1 MDQTRLTESAEYTAR
16 RDELRLAEIELMRQ
30 RERVAALRRQLP
42 AGTPVTDYLFAE
54 GPARLDDG
62 DDPVSTVRLSGLF
75 TAPDRPLV
83 IYHLMYG
90 KAQRSP
96 CPMCTMWI
104 DGFNGIARHLAPN
117 VDFAVAAAA
126 DVGPLRA
133 HARARG
139 WDQLR
144 LLSCAG
150 STFKYDLGSEDAD
163 GAQEST
169 VSVFTL
175 DPPGRRATSTPPTR
189 TCRGTSRS
197 AGSTCSRRPGMCS
210 TSLRRGGTTGTRSSS
225 TPSRS
230 ADDRQP
236 PRQAARWL
244 KPTCDIAA
252 STAPRHAKSAIP
264 CSGNHRRSPQDAVR
278 FSPLPM
284 AHLDKITLPA
294 NSDGPL
300 KHPGFAP
307 AQAERPLTRLWS
319 NSRLR
324 GIRADQGFG
333 LGCRPGRPMM
343 VADNLRLTA
352 GRRSACALSCRTEAM
367 GLAAAL

>member
-1 MDQTRLTESAEYTAR
+1 
-16 RDELRLAEIELMRQ
+16 MRQ

-150 STFKYDLGSEDAD
+150 STFKYDLGSEDAAGD
-163 GAQEST
+163 QEST
-169 VSVFTL
+169 ISVFTL
-175 DPPGRRATSTPPTR
+175 DPAGSPRHFYTAHPYLSRDIKERGIDLLTPAWHVLDLTPPGRDDWYAQLEYPVPV
-189 TCRGTSRS
+189 SR
-197 AGSTCSRRPGMCS
+197 
-210 TSLRRGGTTGTRSSS
+210 
-225 TPSRS
+225 
-230 ADDRQP
+230 
-236 PRQAARWL
+236 
-244 KPTCDIAA
+244 
-252 STAPRHAKSAIP
+252 
-264 CSGNHRRSPQDAVR
+264 
-278 FSPLPM
+278 
-284 AHLDKITLPA
+284 
-294 NSDGPL
+294 
-300 KHPGFAP
+300 
-307 AQAERPLTRLWS
+307 
-319 NSRLR
+319 
-324 GIRADQGFG
+324 
-333 LGCRPGRPMM
+333 
-343 VADNLRLTA
+343 
-352 GRRSACALSCRTEAM
+352 
-367 GLAAAL
+367 